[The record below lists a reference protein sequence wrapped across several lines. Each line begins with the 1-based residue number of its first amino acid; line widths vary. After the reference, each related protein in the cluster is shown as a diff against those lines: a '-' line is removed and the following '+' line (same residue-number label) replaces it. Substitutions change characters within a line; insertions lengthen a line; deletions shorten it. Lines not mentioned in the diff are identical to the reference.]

1 MSYLAYKIQDFFDFL
16 FVFMEKWDGLVGG
29 GEMGEEMVMQI
40 VDDSSRGPSSN
51 WPCGRE
57 RI

>member
-1 MSYLAYKIQDFFDFL
+1 MFSIQNIRFFDFL
-16 FVFMEKWDGLVGG
+16 FVFMEKWDGLVGWG
-29 GEMGEEMVMQI
+29 GTGEEMVVQT

-51 WPCGRE
+51 WPRGRE